1 MATTATVPEVRA
13 LKRRRIIER
22 PRLFE
27 LLDES
32 KARVRTLVAPAG
44 YGKSTLGEQWVAR
57 DGRRGAWFTARSSA
71 TDVAALALGLARTC
85 EALVDG
91 CDARL
96 RDHLRA
102 LPAPAE
108 NFETLAEILG
118 EDLDG
123 WPSNCW
129 LVIDDYHEISME
141 PKAERFVSAF
151 VSASKVQFLIASR
164 QRPAWVSAKTILY
177 GDVLELNQTALAM
190 DSREAA
196 DVLVG
201 RSAPTASGLV
211 SLANGWPAVIGLA
224 SVSLAEIESDA
235 EQVPESLYRFFAEEV
250 FSALGADVQQGLTTL
265 SVAPVLDRELAGGLL
280 GGKSAD
286 SVCAAALDVGILVER
301 GPQLELHPLAR
312 AFLEERSEHLGLLP
326 RTGAAAS
333 CLEIYRNRR
342 DWDAAFDVIARSGP
356 ALNIEPLMRAALD
369 ELLDTARLPTL
380 QKWFE
385 FAYKAGLESGVLSIA
400 RAEVALRYG
409 RHVEAMAHA
418 EAAAGKDPE
427 LAFRAFSVAGRAAH
441 LASREEDA
449 LELYRRAEAAAS
461 TDGER
466 RDAMWGQLM
475 CAVELELPDAGESL
489 CALNVGVHLGEVRE
503 VVRSAACGLS
513 YQTKHGVLDLT
524 DADAAAGLLEG
535 VSDPLLV
542 SSFQSTYSAV
552 LGLVARYEDAL
563 EASAAFLA
571 TIERYRLD
579 FARPYALCA
588 LALASAGLRH
598 WDQADACVSEAIQIA
613 RKSRDAH
620 AHQLCVSQHM
630 RILAQ
635 QGRHQE
641 ALALETPSVRSP
653 LPAAKAEVLC
663 SRALVL
669 AAVGRV
675 GEAHALAD
683 DVRGLSHAVE
693 PAVLLAGVDAICALK
708 AHDADA
714 IERVVELEQTAFRT
728 GAFDLLVT
736 AYRSTPELLTVLL
749 HASPHRD
756 RLVGVIRS
764 VGDEDLARAVGH
776 AIFAGGDPR
785 HNLSR
790 REREVYELLIEGLSN
805 REIGK
810 LLYIEESTVKVH
822 AQHIYDKLGPR
833 SRTALAVQA
842 MLERADQATFATDVA
857 SSDDESS

>member
-1 MATTATVPEVRA
+1 MATTATIPEVRA

-22 PRLFE
+22 PRLFG

-57 DGRRGAWFTARSSA
+57 DGRRGAWFTARSSS

-85 EALVDG
+85 EALVEG

-96 RDHLRA
+96 REHLRA

-108 NFETLAEILG
+108 NVETLAEILG

-123 WPSNCW
+123 WPSDGW
-129 LVIDDYHEISME
+129 LVIDDYHEIAME

-164 QRPAWVSAKTILY
+164 QRPEWVSAKTILY

-190 DSREAA
+190 DSHEAA

-201 RSAPTASGLV
+201 RSAPSASGLV

-224 SVSLAEIESDA
+224 SVSLAEIESDV

-250 FSALGADVQQGLTTL
+250 FSALGADVRQGLTTL
-265 SVAPVLDRELAGGLL
+265 SVAPVLDRELAGELL
-280 GGKSAD
+280 GGENAD

-312 AFLEERSEHLGLLP
+312 AFLEERSAQLGLVP
-326 RTGAAAS
+326 RPGAAAS

-356 ALNIEPLMRAALD
+356 SQEIEPLMRAALD

-385 FAYKAGLESGVLSIA
+385 FASEAGLESGVLSVA

-418 EAAAGKDPE
+418 EAAAGKDSE
-427 LAFRAFSVAGRAAH
+427 LAFRALYVAGRAAH

-461 TDGER
+461 TEGQR
-466 RDAMWGQLM
+466 RDARWGQLM

-489 CALNVGVHLGEVRE
+489 RALNAGVHLGDVRE
-503 VVRSAACGLS
+503 VVRSATCGLN
-513 YQTKHGVLDLT
+513 YQAKHGALDLT
-524 DADAAAGLLEG
+524 DADAAAELAGD

-542 SSFQSTYSAV
+542 SSFQSTYSVA
-552 LGLVARYEDAL
+552 LGLVARYEEAL
-563 EASAAFLA
+563 EAANAFLA

-588 LALASAGLRH
+588 AALASAGLRR
-598 WDQADACVSEAIQIA
+598 WDPADAYVSEAIRIA
-613 RKSRDAH
+613 RDEPGCARSPTLFRLPIPADPGAARAPSGSACDRDPKCS
-620 AHQLCVSQHM
+620 L
-630 RILAQ
+630 
-635 QGRHQE
+635 
-641 ALALETPSVRSP
+641 TPSS
-653 LPAAKAEVLC
+653 
-663 SRALVL
+663 
-669 AAVGRV
+669 G
-675 GEAHALAD
+675 
-683 DVRGLSHAVE
+683 
-693 PAVLLAGVDAICALK
+693 
-708 AHDADA
+708 
-714 IERVVELEQTAFRT
+714 
-728 GAFDLLVT
+728 
-736 AYRSTPELLTVLL
+736 
-749 HASPHRD
+749 
-756 RLVGVIRS
+756 
-764 VGDEDLARAVGH
+764 
-776 AIFAGGDPR
+776 
-785 HNLSR
+785 
-790 REREVYELLIEGLSN
+790 
-805 REIGK
+805 
-810 LLYIEESTVKVH
+810 
-822 AQHIYDKLGPR
+822 
-833 SRTALAVQA
+833 
-842 MLERADQATFATDVA
+842 
-857 SSDDESS
+857 